1 MKSID
6 WEKNNVENPHTRKT
20 NQRKSN
26 NNNKND
32 INLRAIKKNSFN
44 YKN

>member
-26 NNNKND
+26 NNNNTKVY
-32 INLRAIKKNSFN
+32 L
-44 YKN
+44 

>member
-6 WEKNNVENPHTRKT
+6 REKNNVENPHTRKT

-26 NNNKND
+26 NNNIND
-32 INLRAIKKNSFN
+32 
-44 YKN
+44 

>member
-6 WEKNNVENPHTRKT
+6 REKNNVENPHTRKT

-26 NNNKND
+26 NNN
-32 INLRAIKKNSFN
+32 NLKKEE
-44 YKN
+44 

>member
-6 WEKNNVENPHTRKT
+6 WEKNNVENPHTLKT

-26 NNNKND
+26 NNNNTKVY
-32 INLRAIKKNSFN
+32 L
-44 YKN
+44 